1 MAYIEII
8 NLYKSFGERDVLRGV
23 NLSINRGETVVIIG
37 GSGTGKS
44 VLMKHLVGLIRPDS
58 GDIIVEGESIVRMS
72 KKELLKKMKKFAYV
86 FQGAALFDSLNVREN
101 IAFGLRRFFNYSEDE
116 INQIIKN
123 SLESVGL
130 SDIEEK
136 MPSDLSGG
144 MKKRVGLAR
153 AIALK
158 PEIILYDEPTT
169 GLDPI
174 MSDVISKLIIK
185 IKKDYKVT
193 SLVITHDM
201 KSAFTIAD
209 RIGMLY
215 KGEIIEIGTVEEIR
229 NTSNPIIK
237 QFIEGSAEGPVK
249 FL

>member
-8 NLYKSFGERDVLRGV
+8 ELCKSFGKKRVLRGV
-23 NLSINRGETVVIIG
+23 NLSVEKGETLVIIG

-44 VLMKHLVGLIRPDS
+44 VLMKHIVGLIKPDS
-58 GDIIVEGESIVRMS
+58 GDIVVDGESIVKMGKR
-72 KKELLKKMKKFAYV
+72 ELLNKMRKFAYV
-86 FQGAALFDSLNVREN
+86 FQGAALFDSLNVGDN
-101 IAFGLRRFFNYSEDE
+101 IAFGLRRFFNYSDE
-116 INQIIKN
+116 VIDSIIKD

-130 SDIEEK
+130 FNVEEK
-136 MPSDLSGG
+136 MPSELSGG

-169 GLDPI
+169 GLDPV
-174 MSDVISKLIIK
+174 MSDSISKLILQIN
-185 IKKDYKVT
+185 KKYKVT

-209 RIGMLY
+209 RIAMLY
-215 KGEIIEIGTVEEIR
+215 KGEIIGIGNVEEIK
-229 NTSNPIIK
+229 NNSNPIIK
-237 QFIEGSAEGPVK
+237 QFIEGSSEGPIQ
-249 FL
+249 F

>member
-8 NLYKSFGERDVLRGV
+8 KLYKSFGEKNVLRGV

-44 VLMKHLVGLIRPDS
+44 VLMKHLVGLIKPDS

-86 FQGAALFDSLNVREN
+86 FQGAALFDSLNIREN
-101 IAFGLRRFFNYSEDE
+101 IAFGLKRFFNYSEDE

-136 MPSDLSGG
+136 MPSELSGG

-158 PEIILYDEPTT
+158 PKIILYDEPTT